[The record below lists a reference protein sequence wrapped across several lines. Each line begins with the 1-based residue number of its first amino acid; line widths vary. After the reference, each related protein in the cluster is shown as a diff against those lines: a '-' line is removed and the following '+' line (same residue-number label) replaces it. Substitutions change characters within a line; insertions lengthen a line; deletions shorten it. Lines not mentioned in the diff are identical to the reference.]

1 MLGGGH
7 GGSMRVGGAG
17 GGNTLD
23 YGNYGNKTTEQMTRN
38 KNKQQE
44 QTRHWLNFLSCK
56 GMTNK
61 NS

>member
-17 GGNTLD
+17 CGNTLD
-23 YGNYGNKTTEQMTRN
+23 YGNYDNKTTEQMTRN

-44 QTRHWLNFLSCK
+44 LKDF
-56 GMTNK
+56 G
-61 NS
+61 